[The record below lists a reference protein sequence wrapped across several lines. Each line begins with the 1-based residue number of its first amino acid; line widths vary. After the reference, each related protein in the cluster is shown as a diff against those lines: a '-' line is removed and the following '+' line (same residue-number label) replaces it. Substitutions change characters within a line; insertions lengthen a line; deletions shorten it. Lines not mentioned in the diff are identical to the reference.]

1 MNRAARQSR
10 GSTSV
15 GIFRRLQT
23 PAIIVVLT
31 GIGVVM
37 LYPFFFMLQAS
48 FRTSTQ
54 FLVGAGFSFASW
66 HRLFEAIPILRQM
79 LNSTIV
85 TVSAIAIIFLV
96 SATAGYAFSKL
107 SYRGSGTLF
116 LLVVASMMVPMQSL
130 IIPEFANISHLGW
143 INHLQSA
150 IFVYAAIGTPFGT
163 FLMTSFYNSI
173 PNEIVEAAIVDGGG
187 YATIFV
193 RIMLPLAKPALIA
206 IAVLQFIQI
215 WDDLLVGLI
224 FLQTPSVRTVTVGL
238 ATLQASHITQLPVLM
253 AGSLL
258 SALPA
263 VVVYL
268 VFQRYIISGLT
279 MGMVK

>member
-1 MNRAARQSR
+1 MTR
-10 GSTSV
+10 STSALPAAPP
-15 GIFRRLQT
+15 RRRRYRT
-23 PAIIVVLT
+23 PVI
-31 GIGVVM
+31 IGVLSIIGVIM
-37 LYPFFFMLQAS
+37 LYPFFFMVQAS
-48 FRTSTQ
+48 FRSSTQ
-54 FLVGAGFSFASW
+54 FLVGTGFSLQSW
-66 HRLFEAIPILRQM
+66 QQLFEAIPILRQM

-85 TVSAIAIIFLV
+85 TAGAIAIIFAV
-96 SATAGYAFSKL
+96 STTAGYAFSKL
-107 SYRGSGTLF
+107 AFRGSQTIF
-116 LLVVASMMVPMQSL
+116 LLVVASMMIPMQSL

-143 INHLQSA
+143 INQLQSA
-150 IFVYAAIGTPFGT
+150 IFVYAALGTPFGT

-173 PNEIVEAAIVDGGG
+173 PNEIVEAGIMDGGG
-187 YATIFV
+187 YGTIFL

-224 FLQTPSVRTVTVGL
+224 FLQSPGVRTVTVGL

-253 AGSLL
+253 AGSLI

-263 VVVYL
+263 AIVYL
-268 VFQRYIISGLT
+268 VFQRYIVSGLT